1 MLIPEIFGENL
12 DRGRGL
18 FTRSIMRAQ
27 AASLPFTPIFAALV
41 AVVNTKLPA
50 LGELVLT
57 RLILQFRRSF
67 RRNDKVTCIATT
79 TFLAHLCNQRI
90 AHEMLALQILALL
103 LERPTND
110 SVEIAVGFMKEAG
123 ALLNEIAPKPNNSIF
138 ELFRDVLHRSDIDKR
153 TQYAVEVLMQIR
165 REKFKDN
172 PIIPD
177 GLDLVE
183 EEDAITHMTS
193 LDDELVAQD
202 TLNIFKFDPDFDEHE
217 AEYEK
222 FKNEILGSDEEGSS
236 DEDDD
241 VSSDE
246 EAEGIAN
253 DGTKGPV
260 DIHDHTGTNIVN
272 FRRKVYLTLMSA
284 LDFEEAVHKLL
295 KMDLPEGMEIELC
308 NMVVECCSQER
319 SYNKFYGLIGERLCK
334 LNPNVWAQSFDES
347 FRTYYDT
354 IHRYESNRL
363 RNIARFFGH
372 LLATDAILWS
382 VFELIHMTEEE
393 TTSSSRIFIK
403 ILFGDIMEILGLKK
417 LQERCADPDMQQ
429 YFRNMFPKDNPKN
442 TRFSIK
448 WVFYFL

>member
-1 MLIPEIFGENL
+1 
-12 DRGRGL
+12 
-18 FTRSIMRAQ
+18 
-27 AASLPFTPIFAALV
+27 
-41 AVVNTKLPA
+41 
-50 LGELVLT
+50 
-57 RLILQFRRSF
+57 
-67 RRNDKVTCIATT
+67 
-79 TFLAHLCNQRI
+79 
-90 AHEMLALQILALL
+90 MLALQVLALL

-110 SVEIAVGFMKEAG
+110 SVEIAVGFMKEVG

-153 TQYAVEVLMQIR
+153 TQYAVEILMQIR

-183 EEDAITHMTS
+183 EEDAITHMTA
-193 LDDELVAQD
+193 LEDDLSPQD

-217 AEYEK
+217 EEYEK
-222 FKNEILGSDEEGSS
+222 FKKEILGSEDEDSS

-246 EAEGIAN
+246 EAEGIVD
-253 DGTKGPV
+253 DGTKSIV
-260 DIHDHTGTNIVN
+260 DIHDKTGTNIVN

-295 KMDLPEGMEIELC
+295 KMVLPEGMEIELC

-334 LNPNVWAQSFDES
+334 LNPNLWAKSFDES
-347 FRTYYDT
+347 FRNYYNT

-382 VFELIHMTEEE
+382 VFEIVRMTEEE

-403 ILFGDIMEILGLKK
+403 ILFGDMMEILGMKK
-417 LQERCADPDMQQ
+417 LQERCADPEMQQ
-429 YFRNMFPKDNPKN
+429 YYQYMFPKDNPKN

-448 WVFYFL
+448 YVTPFLSMLRV